1 MRGITPV
8 YHRILARGR
17 RISAISAIS
26 DNGPVGV
33 ELTYGTVNGDI
44 FADFVRGTLIPE
56 MEPFNGNPKKSI
68 VIMDNCS
75 IHHIEKLLDDA
86 GIMLISYSPDLNPI
100 EAAFSSIKYYLKEH
114 EEFLQTIPN
123 PFAVIYSSFNDS
135 ITAENAKNGYK
146 TVVMNKEIV
155 YNNNYM
161 NVYKIIVYY
170 YDHTWLL
177 LMERY

>member
-8 YHRILARGR
+8 YYRILARGR

-26 DNGPVGV
+26 DNGV
-33 ELTYGTVNGDI
+33 ELTYGTVHGDI

-75 IHHIEKLLDDA
+75 IHHIEKVRELLDDA
-86 GIMLISYSPDLNPI
+86 GIMLIFLPPYSPDLNPI

-114 EEFLQTIPN
+114 EKLLQTIPN

-135 ITAENAKNGYK
+135 ITAEKCKKWIQNCGY
-146 TVVMNKEIV
+146 E
-155 YNNNYM
+155 
-161 NVYKIIVYY
+161 
-170 YDHTWLL
+170 
-177 LMERY
+177 